1 MNSTKNNN
9 VAIVCGKTIQIDR
22 SGVGHN
28 WRNLPAADLTDDLA
42 DTIAAEIIDGAAEYG
57 RVNVGGV
64 HYRWQ

>member
-42 DTIAAEIIDGAAEYG
+42 DTIAAEIIDGAAGYG
-57 RVNVGGV
+57 RVNVGGLW
-64 HYRWQ
+64 YRWQ